1 MDINTS
7 EVSSYKT
14 AFVSSLHLSG
24 ESVDIL
30 RTMANNPVC
39 WFTHAVTVAEAM
51 ENAFIL
57 RFKAMAGDEWEDV
70 EDGLK
75 EHGFS
80 SEFIALID
88 ALAQADFDAV
98 HFDRDMDLLPGAIWY
113 TPDGSRVIPLAYDS
127 FILSYHDLD
136 DAQRAAVLENLDETE
151 EQAEENSYFICED
164 IIYSMADMMRLDDN
178 SELKSFGFAAHMGES
193 NTSAI
198 FIALSDDSDRVD
210 VVRVG

>member
-75 EHGFS
+75 AHGFS

-113 TPDGSRVIPLAYDS
+113 TPDGSRVIPLAYDVWIEYEEGES
-127 FILSYHDLD
+127 NEDLFINYFTAEDTKHYID
-136 DAQRAAVLENLDETE
+136 D
-151 EQAEENSYFICED
+151 F
-164 IIYSMADMMRLDDN
+164 MRLDDN
-178 SELKSFGFAAHMGES
+178 SELKSFGFAANCGET
-193 NTSAI
+193 NTSAL
-198 FIALSDDSDRVD
+198 FIALSDDGDRVD